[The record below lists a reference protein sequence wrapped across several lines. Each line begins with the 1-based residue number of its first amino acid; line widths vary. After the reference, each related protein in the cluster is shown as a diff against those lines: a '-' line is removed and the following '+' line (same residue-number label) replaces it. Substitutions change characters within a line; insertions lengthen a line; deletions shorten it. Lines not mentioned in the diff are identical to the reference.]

1 MSTFG
6 LTCTAM
12 SSKKLSTPDELG
24 SYRAHK
30 AYIRTFKYTPLNQ
43 FDRLLC
49 IFGDRGQG
57 TTGEVAYLKISE
69 SAYEAIARRFPIA
82 EREANLF
89 RSDFFPVT
97 EVSSELIQEASA
109 EAVPPTE

>member
-1 MSTFG
+1 
-6 LTCTAM
+6 M
-12 SSKKLSTPDELG
+12 SSKKLATPDELG
-24 SYRAHK
+24 PYRANK

-89 RSDFFPVT
+89 RSDFFPVE
-97 EVSSELIQEASA
+97 EVSSELMQQSA
-109 EAVPPTE
+109 AGKVPPTE